1 MDHLLNVK
9 IINQDLCLAL
19 SGRFGVSVQLL
30 GGNLQNVLIYITK
43 ERENFGVSEFWY
55 FLLINKVLM

>member
-1 MDHLLNVK
+1 MWKLFTK
-9 IINQDLCLAL
+9 IYVLLCLAD
-19 SGRFGVSVQLL
+19 FWKNGVSVQLL

-43 ERENFGVSEFWY
+43 ETENFGVSEFWY